1 MGDTFLIIM
10 RGIERGPGTERRAH
24 GERQH
29 ADGDERTAGSTRA
42 RVRPLEREEWQ
53 ASC

>member
-1 MGDTFLIIM
+1 MGDTFLIIK
-10 RGIERGPGTERRAH
+10 RAIERGPGSVRRAH

-29 ADGDERTAGSTRA
+29 ADGDEWAVEWTRE
-42 RVRPLEREEWQ
+42 RGRPIEREEWQ